1 MVQLRRSARVRR
13 RSEQSN
19 ASNTSDVDPTED
31 RKEMIKNLQP
41 LVEEIKEEEDTTTSS
56 RDVIE
61 IKEDVTSPGDDVI
74 TVEDDVIE
82 QTDEVIEIKE
92 ENVEVI
98 SSDDDDDVDDAFMDA
113 VMNDQPTTESQ
124 VDLKKLKLKFVAG
137 ETSSQQETP
146 ADADVETSKAV
157 EELVSEVAEKT
168 PVDEESDVQP
178 QTQPEQSLEQS
189 SVDNT
194 EADAVV
200 ETTSVDDK
208 EGEVEDESNAID
220 DAEAIA
226 EESDDAETIAEENN
240 ENAEESDDESSEGD
254 EESSGEEESDES
266 SDDDDDDESAES
278 EDEVVES
285 DDDMDV
291 IADDILG
298 KLGIPTATT
307 NVNTDGEDG
316 TKACSFGEGIVKV
329 KDAEEKRALST
340 AIKSDLNL
348 EDTYITVDESNCGQ
362 RKILDLYSSLTNDKN
377 SIFKHS
383 VIQADFATKESVPQE
398 KTKKQQQKER
408 RKERK
413 QTMGKKWYHMRAPE
427 MTDDIKRDLEVLQ
440 MRNVLDPKRFYK
452 HNDRKT
458 LPKYFQMGTIME
470 NSADYYSSRLTKKQ
484 RKQTLVDELLADA
497 EFKNFQKRKYNEIQ
511 AKQRATGHF
520 RKKKRKKV

>member
-41 LVEEIKEEEDTTTSS
+41 LVEEIKEEEETASSS

-61 IKEDVTSPGDDVI
+61 IKEDDVTSQGDDVI
-74 TVEDDVIE
+74 TVENDVIE
-82 QTDEVIEIKE
+82 QTDNVIEVKE
-92 ENVEVI
+92 ESVEVI
-98 SSDDDDDVDDAFMDA
+98 SSDDDDVDDAFMDA
-113 VMNDQPTTESQ
+113 VMDESITSASQ

-137 ETSSQQETP
+137 ETSSQQETDP
-146 ADADVETSKAV
+146 AADDVETSKAV

-168 PVDEESDVQP
+168 PVDEEESDELE
-178 QTQPEQSLEQS
+178 QTQEEPILGRC
-189 SVDNT
+189 SVDNP

-200 ETTSVDDK
+200 ETASVDDK
-208 EGEVEDESNAID
+208 EVEDESNVIH
-220 DAEAIA
+220 DAEAVAEENESDAA
-226 EESDDAETIAEENN
+226 EESGGD
-240 ENAEESDDESSEGD
+240 EESEAD
-254 EESSGEEESDES
+254 EESSGEDESDES
-266 SDDDDDDESAES
+266 SDDDDESAES
-278 EDEVVES
+278 EEEEVES
-285 DDDMDV
+285 DDDDVDMDV

-298 KLGIPTATT
+298 KLGIPSATT
-307 NVNTDGEDG
+307 NANTDDDEGG
-316 TKACSFGEGIVKV
+316 KKACSFGEGIVKV
-329 KDAEEKRALST
+329 KDTEEKRALST

>member
-1 MVQLRRSARVRR
+1 
-13 RSEQSN
+13 
-19 ASNTSDVDPTED
+19 
-31 RKEMIKNLQP
+31 
-41 LVEEIKEEEDTTTSS
+41 
-56 RDVIE
+56 
-61 IKEDVTSPGDDVI
+61 
-74 TVEDDVIE
+74 
-82 QTDEVIEIKE
+82 
-92 ENVEVI
+92 
-98 SSDDDDDVDDAFMDA
+98 
-113 VMNDQPTTESQ
+113 
-124 VDLKKLKLKFVAG
+124 
-137 ETSSQQETP
+137 
-146 ADADVETSKAV
+146 
-157 EELVSEVAEKT
+157 
-168 PVDEESDVQP
+168 
-178 QTQPEQSLEQS
+178 
-189 SVDNT
+189 
-194 EADAVV
+194 
-200 ETTSVDDK
+200 
-208 EGEVEDESNAID
+208 
-220 DAEAIA
+220 
-226 EESDDAETIAEENN
+226 
-240 ENAEESDDESSEGD
+240 
-254 EESSGEEESDES
+254 
-266 SDDDDDDESAES
+266 
-278 EDEVVES
+278 
-285 DDDMDV
+285 
-291 IADDILG
+291 
-298 KLGIPTATT
+298 
-307 NVNTDGEDG
+307 
-316 TKACSFGEGIVKV
+316 
-329 KDAEEKRALST
+329 
-340 AIKSDLNL
+340 L